1 VSAGRAVANKPG
13 KPSGRQ
19 KTRREAIGGAQGGGD
34 TPRERRL
41 TGPIGPV
48 LVDKKAGGFAA
59 VLTGHE
65 KSLPGLEGF
74 LRFCPT
80 RGAVLRIFVRQLV
93 RLGNNICC
101 FCRNVQEVAGNGK
114 NCMIVCVLGACLV
127 YQRLGVVDY
136 AEVMENMGQGLLVF
150 APAGAGAAFDLVYE
164 SLEASRMLG
173 MTPGMLEQ
181 ADSPLNGCLP
191 SALAE
196 VAATRKRLTTEK
208 RLETATGVRWLR
220 MRVFL
225 LKGARLGVSL
235 EDATEARL
243 AQQKLAESELMFRLI
258 SENSQD
264 CLSLHGD
271 GARYIYVSPSVKSLL
286 GYEPEE
292 IVGRTPFDFA
302 HPNDLQSILEPFRR
316 MMMSGAPY
324 GKVTARYRRKDGE
337 LRWLETVVA
346 RLDSCPL
353 PGVLFQGS
361 TRDVTERKQL
371 EERLTEMGYRD
382 ALTGLY
388 NRGYFEEE
396 LKRLD
401 RRRGGSVGIII
412 VDVDGLKVVN
422 DALGHDAGDE
432 LLKRTAQTLVECF
445 RHEDL
450 IARIGGDEF
459 AVLLNDVAM
468 EDLRQAGRRIMKT
481 TEEDNCGNAPVLSL
495 SLGYAVGE
503 NNSTPMRE
511 LFRAA
516 DDNMYRDRLYRGKSD
531 RGAIVNILRRLLT
544 ERDFATEEHGTRLE
558 SLAVRLGA
566 AAGLSEERLGDL
578 ALFAQFHDVGKV
590 GIPDA
595 ILSKPGPL
603 TPQERKEVARH
614 CDVGY
619 RIASASSELLPIA
632 EWILRHHEWWNGEG
646 YPLNLAGENIPL
658 ECRLLAIADAYDAMT
673 SDRPYRKAMS
683 HEAALAEIR
692 RCAGTQFDPAL
703 VDVFMG
709 LDFRV

>member
-1 VSAGRAVANKPG
+1 
-13 KPSGRQ
+13 
-19 KTRREAIGGAQGGGD
+19 
-34 TPRERRL
+34 
-41 TGPIGPV
+41 
-48 LVDKKAGGFAA
+48 
-59 VLTGHE
+59 
-65 KSLPGLEGF
+65 
-74 LRFCPT
+74 
-80 RGAVLRIFVRQLV
+80 
-93 RLGNNICC
+93 
-101 FCRNVQEVAGNGK
+101 
-114 NCMIVCVLGACLV
+114 M

-136 AEVMENMGQGLLVF
+136 AEVVENMGQGLLVF
-150 APAGAGAAFDLVYE
+150 APAAAGASFGLVYE
-164 SLEASRMLG
+164 SPEAARLLG
-173 MTPGMLEQ
+173 MTPGSVEH
-181 ADSPLNGCLP
+181 ADCPLTGSLF

-208 RLETATGVRWLR
+208 RLETATGIRWLR
-220 MRVFL
+220 MRIFP
-225 LKGARLGVSL
+225 LKGARLGVLL

-243 AQQKLAESELMFRLI
+243 AQQKLAEGELMFRMI
-258 SENSQD
+258 SENSRD
-264 CLSLHGD
+264 CLCLHGER
-271 GARYIYVSPSVKSLL
+271 ARYVYASPAIRTLL

-292 IVGRTPFDFA
+292 LIGKTPFEMA
-302 HPNDLQSILEPFRR
+302 HPNDLQSILEPFRK
-316 MMMSGAPY
+316 MMMTGAAF
-324 GKVTARYRRKDGE
+324 GGVTARYRRKDGVY
-337 LRWLETVVA
+337 RWMETMVVKV
-346 RLDSCPL
+346 DGCPL
-353 PGVLFQGS
+353 PGVLYQSS

-401 RRRGGSVGIII
+401 RRRGGSVGLII

-432 LLKRTAQTLVECF
+432 LLKRTALTLMACF

-450 IARIGGDEF
+450 VARIGGDEF
-459 AVLLNDVAM
+459 AVLLSDVTM

-481 TEEDNCGNAPVLSL
+481 TEEDNCGSSPALSL

-503 NNSTPMRE
+503 DNGTPMRE

-516 DDNMYRDRLYRGKSD
+516 DDNMYRDRLYRGKSA

-544 ERDFATEEHGTRLE
+544 ERDFATEEHGSRLE
-558 SLAVRLGA
+558 SLTARLGE

-603 TPQERKEVARH
+603 TPQERKEVERH

-619 RIASASSELLPIA
+619 RIAAASNELLPIA
-632 EWILRHHEWWNGEG
+632 EWILRHHEWWNGKG
-646 YPLNLAGENIPL
+646 YPLDLAGESIPL

-683 HEAALAEIR
+683 HDAALAEIS
-692 RCAGTQFDPAL
+692 RCAGSQFDPSL

-709 LDFRV
+709 LDLAD

>member
-1 VSAGRAVANKPG
+1 
-13 KPSGRQ
+13 
-19 KTRREAIGGAQGGGD
+19 
-34 TPRERRL
+34 
-41 TGPIGPV
+41 
-48 LVDKKAGGFAA
+48 
-59 VLTGHE
+59 
-65 KSLPGLEGF
+65 
-74 LRFCPT
+74 
-80 RGAVLRIFVRQLV
+80 
-93 RLGNNICC
+93 
-101 FCRNVQEVAGNGK
+101 
-114 NCMIVCVLGACLV
+114 M
-127 YQRLGVVDY
+127 YQRLGAVDY
-136 AEVMENMGQGLLVF
+136 AEVVENMGQGLLVF
-150 APAGAGAAFDLVYE
+150 APAADGAAFDLVYE
-164 SLEASRMLG
+164 SPEASRLLG
-173 MTPGMLEQ
+173 MTPGKTGQETC
-181 ADSPLNGCLP
+181 PLNGCLP

-208 RLETATGVRWLR
+208 RLETATGARWLR
-220 MRVFL
+220 MRIFP
-225 LKGARLGVSL
+225 LKGARLGVLL

-243 AQQKLAESELMFRLI
+243 ALQKLAEGELTFRMI
-258 SENSQD
+258 SENSRD
-264 CLSLHGD
+264 CLCLHGER
-271 GARYIYVSPSVKSLL
+271 ARYVYASPAVRTLL

-292 IVGRTPFDFA
+292 IVGKTPFEFA
-302 HPNDLQSILEPFRR
+302 HPNDLQSTLEPFRR
-316 MMMSGAPY
+316 MMMTGAPF
-324 GKVTARYRRKDGE
+324 GSVTARYRRKDGE
-337 LRWLETVVA
+337 YRWLETMVVKV
-346 RLDSCPL
+346 DGCPL
-353 PGVLFQGS
+353 PGVIFQSS

-401 RRRGGSVGIII
+401 RRRGGSVGLII

-432 LLKRTAQTLVECF
+432 LLKRTAQTLTECF
-445 RHEDL
+445 RHDDL

-459 AVLLNDVAM
+459 AVLLNDVTM
-468 EDLRQAGRRIMKT
+468 DDLRQAGRRIMRM
-481 TEEDNCGNAPVLSL
+481 TEEDNCGTAPALSL
-495 SLGYAVGE
+495 SLGYAVGDD
-503 NNSTPMRE
+503 NATQMRE

-516 DDNMYRDRLYRGKSD
+516 DDNMYRDRLYRGKSP
-531 RGAIVNILRRLLT
+531 RGGIVNILRRLLT

-558 SLAVRLGA
+558 SLAVRLGS

-603 TPQERKEVARH
+603 TPQERKEVERH

-619 RIASASSELLPIA
+619 RIASASNELMPIA
-632 EWILRHHEWWNGEG
+632 EWILRHHEWWNGGG
-646 YPLNLAGENIPL
+646 YPLDLAGENIPL

-673 SDRPYRKAMS
+673 SDRPYRKAMN

-692 RCAGTQFDPAL
+692 RCAGMQFDPAL

-709 LDFRV
+709 LNFEA

>member
-1 VSAGRAVANKPG
+1 
-13 KPSGRQ
+13 
-19 KTRREAIGGAQGGGD
+19 
-34 TPRERRL
+34 
-41 TGPIGPV
+41 
-48 LVDKKAGGFAA
+48 
-59 VLTGHE
+59 
-65 KSLPGLEGF
+65 
-74 LRFCPT
+74 
-80 RGAVLRIFVRQLV
+80 
-93 RLGNNICC
+93 
-101 FCRNVQEVAGNGK
+101 
-114 NCMIVCVLGACLV
+114 
-127 YQRLGVVDY
+127 
-136 AEVMENMGQGLLVF
+136 MGQGLMVF
-150 APAGAGAAFDLVYE
+150 APAADGAAFDLVYE
-164 SLEASRMLG
+164 SPEASRLLG
-173 MTPGMLEQ
+173 MTPGRKERETG
-181 ADSPLNGCLP
+181 PLNGSLP
-191 SALAE
+191 AALAE

-208 RLETATGVRWLR
+208 RLETATGSRWLR
-220 MRVFL
+220 IRIFP
-225 LKGARLGVSL
+225 LKGARLGVLL

-243 AQQKLAESELMFRLI
+243 AQQQLAEGELMFRLV
-258 SENSQD
+258 SENSRD
-264 CLSLHGD
+264 CLCLHGEK
-271 GARYIYVSPSVKSLL
+271 ARYIYASPAVRTVL

-292 IVGRTPFDFA
+292 LIGRTPFDFA
-302 HPNDLQSILEPFRR
+302 HPGDVEAILEPFRR
-316 MMMSGAPY
+316 MMIVTGDSFG
-324 GKVTARYRRKDGE
+324 GVTARYRRKDGE
-337 LRWLETVVA
+337 YRWLETMVV
-346 RLDSCPL
+346 RVDSCPL
-353 PGVLFQGS
+353 PGVLYQSS
-361 TRDVTERKQL
+361 TRDVTERKHL

-401 RRRGGSVGIII
+401 RRRGGSVGLII

-432 LLKRTAQTLVECF
+432 LLKRTAQTLLECF
-445 RHEDL
+445 RHDDL
-450 IARIGGDEF
+450 VARIGGDEF
-459 AVLLNDVAM
+459 AVLLNDVTM

-481 TEEDNCGNAPVLSL
+481 AEEDNCGNAPVLSL

-503 NNSTPMRE
+503 DSSTRMRE

-516 DDNMYRDRLYRGKSD
+516 DDNMYRDRLYRGKSA

-558 SLAVRLGA
+558 SLVVRLGT

-603 TPQERKEVARH
+603 TPQERKEVERH

-632 EWILRHHEWWNGEG
+632 EWILRHHEWWNGKG
-646 YPLNLAGENIPL
+646 YPLYLAGESIPL
-658 ECRLLAIADAYDAMT
+658 ECRLLAITDAYDAMT

-692 RCAGTQFDPAL
+692 RCAGTQFDPWL

-709 LDFRV
+709 LEFED